1 MLLCIFTSRTTA
13 ETMTQI
19 RPQQGPQ
26 EAFLSTPADIAIYGG
41 AAGGGKTFA
50 LLMEPLR
57 HIKVKDFGATVFR
70 RTSPMITTE
79 GGLWDT
85 SAELYQTVGA
95 KPRQMPLRW
104 TFPSGAKIEFHHLQ
118 YDKDVYNWQGAQV
131 PLIEFDELTQFTKKQ
146 FFYLLSRNRS
156 LCGVKP
162 YMRAATNPDP
172 DSWVKDMVRWYLDD
186 EGEYP
191 DPEKSGA
198 IRYMVRSG
206 DDILWFD
213 TIAEAK
219 EYAHDIDPGLEPL
232 SFTFIP
238 SNVYDNKILLDKDP
252 GYLAKLKAL
261 PRVERMRLEQGN
273 WKIRATAGTIFART
287 DFEIIDSAPQPDRE
301 VRFWDRAASEPTAEY
316 PDPDW
321 TAGVKMQRT
330 GNTFIVTDVTRCRKK
345 AGEVKQLIKNTA
357 SQDSRACQIGMFQD
371 PGQAGKFEVSDY
383 YTTLAGYKL
392 ITVKETTKKYLKWQ
406 PFASQAQA
414 GNVKLLRGSWNDAFL
429 SELENLSENEK
440 EYGHDDQG
448 DAASGAFEVLTTG
461 RPPRVAFI

>member
-1 MLLCIFTSRTTA
+1 
-13 ETMTQI
+13 MTQI